1 MRWCDKAAINRL
13 WSIGTCCWIDWDH
26 KCCLPTVW
34 TTRAY
39 PTHFCFFL
47 PFTRAQT
54 FQAAVVSQSVCICFL
69 ILNHLMA
76 LQEMKYELHLEK
88 CPNYWFSSLVF
99 FCTYNESVLIQNQEL
114 TCIGQMVWEQREDQ
128 ADQGL
133 DARSDFST
141 GFYLP
146 TLPTVLTALPC
157 LPHRLLPISQPPTPI
172 PPHTRSITFSS
183 RCTHRIYIFWQE

>member
-1 MRWCDKAAINRL
+1 MWCDKAAINRL

-34 TTRAY
+34 TTWAY

-47 PFTRAQT
+47 SFTRAQT

-99 FCTYNESVLIQNQEL
+99 YLHIWWECFNLKPGIDLYRPDGLRTERRSSRSGSWCL
-114 TCIGQMVWEQREDQ
+114 VWLFHRFLP
-128 ADQGL
+128 AHP
-133 DARSDFST
+133 AHCAHRSA
-141 GFYLP
+141 LP
-146 TLPTVLTALPC
+146 TSPPFAHFTT
-157 LPHRLLPISQPPTPI
+157 PHPSTP
-172 PPHTRSITFSS
+172 HTFSS